1 MTKKIFEA
9 LKQAYK
15 SLGLGDVILQA
26 QAEAL
31 NATGLVTDENLESI
45 VSSQKGWLESLQKN
59 NDKRVADA
67 INKAKADT
75 KAAIDTAVADALA
88 KAEAERK
95 AQEEARA
102 KEEAEKAAA
111 EAAAKAA
118 AEAKAKEEQER
129 IEALQ
134 RANVSEEVQKQ
145 FAEIRKNYEE
155 ALASRKAEQETYQ
168 QSIAEYQKQMEER
181 IAKMLEEN
189 KSLSSSIK
197 AMQDEKAAI
206 EAQKMAEA
214 RQNMIL
220 SKAKELGVPQTRIDE
235 GFAIADTLDEA
246 GITEYLTKVA
256 NNSKVVKLPTGGTAA
271 PLANGEP
278 DKAEIASLAASLIM

>member
-1 MTKKIFEA
+1 MTRKIFEA
-9 LKQAYK
+9 LKQAYH
-15 SLGLGDVILQA
+15 SLGLGDAILQA

-31 NATGLVTDENLESI
+31 NATGLVTDENLASI
-45 VSSQKGWLESLQKN
+45 VSSQKQWLESLQKG

-67 INKAKADT
+67 VAKAKADT
-75 KAAIDTAVADALA
+75 KAAIDTAVSEALA
-88 KAEAERK
+88 KAEADRK

-102 KEEAEKAAA
+102 KAEAEKAEA
-111 EAAAKAA
+111 EAKAKAE
-118 AEAKAKEEQER
+118 AEAKAKEEAER
-129 IEALQ
+129 LAALQ

-145 FAEIRKNYEE
+145 LTEMQKKYEE
-155 ALASRKAEQETYQ
+155 AAALRKTEAE
-168 QSIAEYQKQMEER
+168 AYQKSMEER

-189 KSLSSSIK
+189 KTISASLK
-197 AMQDEKAAI
+197 TMQDEKAAL
-206 EAQKMAEA
+206 EAAKAKEA
-214 RQNMIL
+214 RMNLIL

-271 PLANGEP
+271 PISSGAP
-278 DKAEIASLAASLIM
+278 DKAEIASLAASLIN

>member
-15 SLGLGDVILQA
+15 SLGLGDAILQA

-31 NATGLVTDENLESI
+31 NATGLVTDENLDNI
-45 VSSQKGWLESLQKN
+45 VSSQKGWLESLQKS

-67 INKAKADT
+67 INKTKADT
-75 KAAIDTAVADALA
+75 KAAIDTAVSEALA

-95 AQEEARA
+95 A
-102 KEEAEKAAA
+102 KEEE
-111 EAAAKAA
+111 
-118 AEAKAKEEQER
+118 ER
-129 IEALQ
+129 IAALQ

-145 FAEIRKNYEE
+145 FAEIRKKYEDT
-155 ALASRKAEQETYQ
+155 LATRKAEQETYQ

-189 KSLSSSIK
+189 KTLSSSIK

-206 EAQKMAEA
+206 EAQKIAEA
-214 RQNMIL
+214 RQAMIL

-235 GFAIADTLDEA
+235 GFAIADSLDEA

-256 NNSKVVKLPTGGTAA
+256 NNSKVMKLPTGGTAA
-271 PLANGEP
+271 PLATGEP
-278 DKAEIASLAASLIM
+278 DKAEIASLASSLIQ

>member
-15 SLGLGDVILQA
+15 SLGLGDAILQA

-31 NATGLVTDENLESI
+31 NATGLVTDENLDNI

-67 INKAKADT
+67 ISKTKADT

-88 KAEAERK
+88 KAEADRK
-95 AQEEARA
+95 VQEEARL

-111 EAAAKAA
+111 EAAAKAE
-118 AEAKAKEEQER
+118 AERKAKEEQER

-145 FAEIRKNYEE
+145 LAEIRKKYDETF
-155 ALASRKAEQETYQ
+155 AARTAEQETYK
-168 QSIAEYQKQMEER
+168 QSIADYQKQMEER
-181 IAKMLEEN
+181 LAKMLEEN
-189 KSLSSSIK
+189 KSLSTSIK

-206 EAQKMAEA
+206 EAQKAAEA
-214 RQNMIL
+214 RQAMIL
-220 SKAKELGVPQTRIDE
+220 SKAVELGVPQTRIDE

-256 NNSKVVKLPTGGTAA
+256 NNSKVMKLPTGGTAA
-271 PLANGEP
+271 PLATGEP
-278 DKAEIASLAASLIM
+278 DKAEIASLASSLIQ

>member
-15 SLGLGDVILQA
+15 SLGLGDVVLQA

-31 NATGLVTDENLESI
+31 NATGLVTDENLETI
-45 VSSQKGWLESLQKN
+45 VASQKGWLESLQKS

-168 QSIAEYQKQMEER
+168 QSIAEYQKAMEER